1 MKNFYNIIISFLRER
16 KGVSATQYV
25 LILTGVT
32 LALIFVFFT
41 LTDSFNSG
49 FQFIVDTL
57 NNAFN

>member
-1 MKNFYNIIISFLRER
+1 MKTFYNIVISFLRYR

-25 LILTGVT
+25 LILTGVAI
-32 LALIFVFFT
+32 ALIFVFFT
-41 LTDSFNSG
+41 LNDAFNKG